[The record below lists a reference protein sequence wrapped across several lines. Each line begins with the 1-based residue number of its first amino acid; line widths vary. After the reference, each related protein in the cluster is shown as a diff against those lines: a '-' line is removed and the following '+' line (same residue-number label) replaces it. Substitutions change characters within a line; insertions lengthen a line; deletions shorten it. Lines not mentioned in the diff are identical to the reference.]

1 MGELTEVF
9 LELIS
14 TLSDEQVEI
23 VLVEMQKMIKE

>member
-1 MGELTEVF
+1 MEKLTEVF

-23 VLVEMQKMIKE
+23 VLDEMQKMMNE